1 MFIPNVFNV
10 FLVLGSTFDVVT
22 VGLSE
27 GIAGASDCLG
37 ASDSDPSDPSDPS
50 CLLTINATSLNEKV
64 ELEGDDDYM
73 KRWAESYLKQSASN
87 AARNLGHGCSFHGD
101 VLMGFMPHACDIIGF
116 HGFVLRRGVYCLH
129 HKMIKAP
136 FQRRGAAYN
145 C

>member
-27 GIAGASDCLG
+27 GIA
-37 ASDSDPSDPSDPS
+37 DPSDPSDPS

-64 ELEGDDDYM
+64 EIEGDDDYM

-101 VLMGFMPHACDIIGF
+101 VLMGFINHACDIIGF

-129 HKMIKAP
+129 HKMTQQPKPDQEPDQCIS
-136 FQRRGAAYN
+136 
-145 C
+145 